1 MTFLRVVARQ
11 LRWMYF
17 LLFTVSVDLFPVE
30 QVVLNES
37 HVNSPLFV
45 PVMVPEHFTHYRQ
58 TRQLLNLTTSCKT
71 CLAAGGAAGAGGAAA
86 TSSGVPLSLSSSTFT
101 REPPLSLQFVIIRLT
116 LKFICTKSC
125 IRDKRKLRGTRCS
138 AMSERVCSEHSTA
151 QPGPQWFIVREQSVP
166 GYTVSVRPT
175 ITRPKK

>member
-1 MTFLRVVARQ
+1 
-11 LRWMYF
+11 MYF

-30 QVVLNES
+30 QVVLNWS
-37 HVNSPLFV
+37 HVNSQLFV

-71 CLAAGGAAGAGGAAA
+71 CLAAAAAGA
-86 TSSGVPLSLSSSTFT
+86 TSSGVPLSLSSSTCT

-138 AMSERVCSEHSTA
+138 AMSEWVCSEHSTA
-151 QPGPQWFIVREQSVP
+151 QHSRSQWFIVREQSVP
-166 GYTVSVRPT
+166 GFTVSIRPT
-175 ITRPKK
+175 IRRLKK